1 MLRRKR
7 GLAMTGRSP
16 LKDGIRKMFRYATSV
31 YGGSDLLIGANW
43 DLLKWFVAAGFA
55 FIVAHAAFK
64 AVASRAQTQR
74 AD

>member
-1 MLRRKR
+1 
-7 GLAMTGRSP
+7 
-16 LKDGIRKMFRYATSV
+16 MFRYATSI

-64 AVASRAQTQR
+64 AVASRAGAHS